1 MYNKP
6 DVFTKSSNKNDK
18 EKKQSNAIKL
28 TFRVPSANESTFQPR
43 NCLLPVNLEERWEG
57 ICNQTPVMPKTPII
71 KKELNSNEA
80 VQPIDST
87 TTTGSLVKMELQD
100 PLDLSE
106 QQNTNQAAFGEL
118 WYLQQNTCIF

>member
-6 DVFTKSSNKNDK
+6 DVFTKSSNKDDK

-28 TFRVPSANESTFQPR
+28 TFRVPSANESTFKPR
-43 NCLLPVNLEERWEG
+43 NCLMPVNLEERWEG
-57 ICNQTPVMPKTPII
+57 ISNETPVMPKTPII
-71 KKELNSNEA
+71 KKELNPNEA

-100 PLDLSE
+100 PLDLSD